1 MVSPPVP
8 KRKPLTA
15 AQQASCAA
23 LEDEAHRALDRSRV
37 ASEELQAA
45 AIEGAPTQLG
55 GCLDGGPWGLAV
67 EGLGAGPCTTGC
79 GQLRWRPAHLDAAGA
94 VARGEEQRDLFT
106 RTGLRLTGIGL
117 FDFDGDGEP
126 ELFLHRTAARV
137 ACATP
142 TAVAEGRG
150 DLWAFRGGAVVHYP
164 QAPPWPARALRDA
177 DGDGRPDYL
186 TSGPYHAALD
196 PPCGRSFEAAK
207 VIVVDGP
214 ELVARSLPG
223 GAFSFTDV
231 AAIDQNRKACP
242 GLPVKLVLVSTRPEL
257 TLDRTGKNLVCA
269 RLWGTPP
276 ADLTAQLR
284 QERAALC
291 PGAGPC
297 PALDLLLGWAA
308 LEPPF
313 LFP

>member
-1 MVSPPVP
+1 M
-8 KRKPLTA
+8 TA
-15 AQQASCAA
+15 AQRASCAT
-23 LEDEAHRALDRSRV
+23 LETEARQALDRSRV
-37 ASEELQAA
+37 ASEELQSA

-67 EGLGAGPCTTGC
+67 EGLSAGPCAAGC
-79 GQLRWRPAHLDAAGA
+79 GQLRWRPTHLDAAGTA
-94 VARGEEQRDLFT
+94 VRGEEQRDLFT
-106 RTGLRLTGIGL
+106 RTGLKLTGLGL
-117 FDFDGDGEP
+117 FDHDGDGEP

-137 ACATP
+137 ACASP

-150 DLWAFRGGAVVHYP
+150 DLWTFRNGAVTRYP
-164 QAPPWPARALRDA
+164 QAPPWPARDLRDT
-177 DGDGRPDYL
+177 DGDGRPDYV

-196 PPCGRSFEAAK
+196 PPCGRSFEAAR

-223 GAFSFTDV
+223 GAFSFTDAGAL
-231 AAIDQNRKACP
+231 AASRKSCP
-242 GLPVKLVLVSTRPEL
+242 GLPVKLVLISTKPEL

-269 RLWGTPP
+269 RLWGTPA
-276 ADLTAQLR
+276 ADLSAQLR